1 MKPQL
6 LTVTH
11 DIVHSFNVRRDT
23 VPYINNRWHYHAE
36 VELIFF
42 KKGNGTQ
49 FIGDSIKRFQSGD
62 IILIGSCLPHYWR
75 FDDVYFENTVKP
87 HADVNVVHFNE
98 SFWGSQFLNL
108 PENILIKNTLENAKR
123 GIQING
129 KAKQVI
135 AGIFG
140 SLINA
145 EGPGKII
152 LLMEALMAIG
162 QQCKQNQLS
171 SMVFHH
177 NFENADKDRISA
189 IYDYSL
195 TNFKAAIKLEEIA
208 GVANVSPHSFC
219 RYFKSRTGK
228 TYTRFINELRV
239 GNACKLL
246 IENKTNVKQIC
257 YESGFNNFASFHK
270 FFKRITGKSPLN
282 YQRLFFSESKHLN

>member
-6 LTVTH
+6 LKVTN

-23 VPYINNRWHYHAE
+23 VPYINNRWHYHSE

-62 IILIGSCLPHYWR
+62 VVLIGSYLPHYWR
-75 FDDVYFENTVKP
+75 FDDIYFEDGVKT
-87 HADVNVVHFNE
+87 HADVSVVHFNE
-98 SFWGSQFLNL
+98 SFWGHQFLNL

-135 AGIFG
+135 ADIFS
-140 SLINA
+140 SLLNA
-145 EGPGKII
+145 EGPSKII
-152 LLMEALMAIG
+152 LLMEALMAIS
-162 QQCKQNQLS
+162 QQCQQKQLS
-171 SMVFHH
+171 SIVFHH
-177 NFENADKDRISA
+177 NFEDVDKDKINA

-195 TNFKAAIKLEEIA
+195 TNFKGTITLEEIA
-208 GVANVSPHSFC
+208 EVANISPNSFC
-219 RYFKSRTGK
+219 RYFKSRTHK
-228 TYTRFINELRV
+228 TYTQFINEIRV

-246 IENKTNVKQIC
+246 IENKTNVKHIC
-257 YESGFNNFASFHK
+257 YESGFNNFVSFHK
-270 FFKRITGKSPLN
+270 FFKLITGKSPLN
-282 YQRLFFSESKHLN
+282 YQREFFSESRHLN